1 MALSRTSADPRLHAA
16 ATSIVKSLGGEWTP
30 SGAMCRCPAHDDHRP
45 SLSVRVGERSILFKC
60 FAGCSTR
67 DVIRALRDDRRR
79 IPSSEGGGTMP
90 DGQERRL
97 TGRIRSLWK
106 EAIAITDSPAAAYLA
121 LRGLVGPQASLRY
134 HGHVPYGRKENLRFG
149 PALIAAVEG
158 DTGIIPLER
167 LFVDPRTGLPVA
179 DLDPP
184 KRLLGRPIGGAV
196 RFGAA
201 TDVLGLAEGWETAWS
216 AHLLL
221 GIPVWAALG
230 ADRLPLVTIPE
241 RVEHLILLPDDD
253 PTGRRCAR
261 RARDACAR
269 LGLVIET
276 RLPGDGFND
285 WNDRHRAERRGGR
298 EGGGAGSLMVG
309 RAPHIRAGA
318 PDGVQKRPPKRTCHI
333 PRGDEP

>member
-1 MALSRTSADPRLHAA
+1 MGQKIITLS
-16 ATSIVKSLGGEWTP
+16 
-30 SGAMCRCPAHDDHRP
+30 
-45 SLSVRVGERSILFKC
+45 
-60 FAGCSTR
+60 
-67 DVIRALRDDRRR
+67 
-79 IPSSEGGGTMP
+79 
-90 DGQERRL
+90 
-97 TGRIRSLWK
+97 
-106 EAIAITDSPAAAYLA
+106 
-121 LRGLVGPQASLRY
+121 
-134 HGHVPYGRKENLRFG
+134 
-149 PALIAAVEG
+149 
-158 DTGIIPLER
+158 
-167 LFVDPRTGLPVA
+167 
-179 DLDPP
+179 
-184 KRLLGRPIGGAV
+184 
-196 RFGAA
+196 GAA